1 MKTIKLLF
9 FVLICLKLNAQ
20 NEEPM
25 PNDFNN
31 FSKPKWDIHLAV
43 GKAEHRNSMIG
54 LQGSI
59 NGRFN
64 HHIYASVSYM
74 GATEVSVFFTGLLSP
89 LVNDDISNFSVVTGG
104 HYSSKWFYGALGVGL
119 GSAKGNY
126 WEYSKRS
133 RYTFQTYGFE
143 IKAQTSLVIWKY
155 IGFGLSY
162 QYNINRFKNFQS
174 VMFGWQFGLLR

>member
-1 MKTIKLLF
+1 MNIIKTF
-9 FVLICLKLNAQ
+9 FFILIALKLNAQ
-20 NEEPM
+20 DVVSSQFEPI
-25 PNDFNN
+25 N
-31 FSKPKWDIHLAV
+31 FSKPKWDVHLAV
-43 GKAEHRNSMIG
+43 GKAEHRNPMIG
-54 LQGSI
+54 LQGSV

-104 HYSSKWFYGALGVGL
+104 HYSSKWFYGALGVGI

-133 RYTFQTYGFE
+133 KYTFQTYGFE